1 MVRGWL
7 KSSVIFFGAILFSL
21 NSWNHLYSQEIK
33 ENARQAQLAK
43 ILEATGDYCERL
55 KNLALYF
62 ICQENIKEKTYE
74 FRKTFILG
82 RLAGGLNPVEDLK
95 VDRTEKK
102 SYVYDYQMIK
112 KGPDLKEK
120 RILLEENGKKTNE
133 EDVELK
139 TLRMSAKYLVFGPVG
154 FLGRFWQ
161 PHFRYEIL
169 GTEKIDRRSAIV
181 IKASPNEVTA
191 ENYCFGR
198 IWIDEKDSS
207 ILRIEWEPESIANY
221 KETVASPI
229 GDLKRKIAWTVMYG
243 IVKNGIRFPSAQSIR
258 EVFVTMS
265 GKEHIKYEAEY
276 VYDRYKFFTVET
288 DVQIK

>member
-7 KSSVIFFGAILFSL
+7 KSNVIFWGAIFLSL
-21 NSWNHLYSQEIK
+21 NSWNHLYSQEVK
-33 ENARQAQLAK
+33 ESARQAQLAK

-62 ICQENIKEKTYE
+62 VCQENIKEKTYA
-74 FRKTFILG
+74 FRKTFIFS
-82 RLAGGLNPVEDLK
+82 RLPGGFKPVEDLRLDK
-95 VDRTEKK
+95 TEKK

-120 RILLEENGKKTNE
+120 RILLEENGKKMKE
-133 EDVELK
+133 EDAELK

-154 FLGRFWQ
+154 FLSRFWQ
-161 PHFRYEIL
+161 PHFQYEIL
-169 GTEKIDRRSAIV
+169 GTEKIDRRLAIV

-221 KETVASPI
+221 KESVASPI

>member
-7 KSSVIFFGAILFSL
+7 KSSVIFFGVILLTL
-21 NSWNHLYSQEIK
+21 NSWNNLHPQEFK
-33 ENARQAQLAK
+33 ESARQAQLAK

-62 ICQENIKEKTYE
+62 VCQENIKEKTCTL
-74 FRKTFILG
+74 RKTFTFS
-82 RLAGGLNPVEDLK
+82 RLPGGFRPMEDLK
-95 VDRTEKK
+95 VDKIEKK

-154 FLGRFWQ
+154 FLSQFWQ

-169 GTEKIDRRSAIV
+169 GTEKIDRRPAVV

-207 ILRIEWEPESIANY
+207 VLRIEWEPESIANY

-229 GDLKRKIAWTVMYG
+229 GDLKRKITWTVMYG

>member
-7 KSSVIFFGAILFSL
+7 KSTVIFWGAIFLSL
-21 NSWNHLYSQEIK
+21 NSWNNLYCQEVK
-33 ENARQAQLAK
+33 ESARQAQLAK
-43 ILEATGDYCERL
+43 ILEATGNYCERL

-62 ICQENIKEKTYE
+62 VCQENIKEKTYA
-74 FRKTFILG
+74 FRKTFTFS
-82 RLAGGLNPVEDLK
+82 RLPGGFGSVENLK
-95 VDRTEKK
+95 VDKTEKT

-120 RILLEENGKKTNE
+120 RILLEENGKKTHE

-154 FLGRFWQ
+154 FLGQFWQ

-169 GTEKIDRRSAIV
+169 GTEKIDRRPAIV
-181 IKASPNEVTA
+181 IKASPNKVTA

-229 GDLKRKIAWTVMYG
+229 GDLKRKITWTVVYG

>member
-7 KSSVIFFGAILFSL
+7 KSSVIFVGAILFSL
-21 NSWNHLYSQEIK
+21 NSWNHLYSQEVK
-33 ENARQAQLAK
+33 ESARQAQLAK

-55 KNLALYF
+55 ENLALYF
-62 ICQENIKEKTYE
+62 VCQENIKERTYA
-74 FRKTFILG
+74 FRKMFIL
-82 RLAGGLNPVEDLK
+82 RQLPGGFRPVEDLK
-95 VDRTEKK
+95 VDKIEKK

-120 RILLEENGKKTNE
+120 RILLEENGKKTHE

-139 TLRMSAKYLVFGPVG
+139 TLRLSAKYLVFGPVG
-154 FLGRFWQ
+154 FLSQFWQ
-161 PHFRYEIL
+161 PHFRYEIV
-169 GTEKIDRRSAIV
+169 GTEKIDRRPAIV

-207 ILRIEWEPESIANY
+207 ILQIEWEPESIANY

-258 EVFVTMS
+258 EVFVTMN

>member
-7 KSSVIFFGAILFSL
+7 KSNVIFWGAIFLSL
-21 NSWNHLYSQEIK
+21 NSRNNLYSQEVK
-33 ENARQAQLAK
+33 ESARQAQLAK

-62 ICQENIKEKTYE
+62 VCQENIKEKTYA
-74 FRKTFILG
+74 FRKTFTFS
-82 RLAGGLNPVEDLK
+82 RLPGGFGSVENLK
-95 VDRTEKK
+95 VDKTEKT

-112 KGPDLKEK
+112 KGQDLEEK
-120 RILLEENGKKTNE
+120 RILLEENGKKTHE
-133 EDVELK
+133 EDAELK

-154 FLGRFWQ
+154 FLGQFWQ

-169 GTEKIDRRSAIV
+169 GTEKIVRRPAIV
-181 IKASPNEVTA
+181 IKASPNEVTT

-229 GDLKRKIAWTVMYG
+229 GDLKRKITWTVMYG

-258 EVFVTMS
+258 EVFVTMN
-265 GKEHIKYEAEY
+265 GKEHVKYEAEY

>member
-1 MVRGWL
+1 MDRGWV
-7 KSSVIFFGAILFSL
+7 KSSVISIGAILLSL
-21 NSWNHLYSQEIK
+21 NFWNDLYGQEFK
-33 ENARQAQLAK
+33 ESVRQGQLAK

-62 ICQENIKEKTYE
+62 VCQENINEKTYE
-74 FRKTFILG
+74 FRKTFVLR
-82 RLAGGLNPVEDLK
+82 RLAGDFRSVEDLK
-95 VDRTEKK
+95 VDKTEKT

-112 KGPDLKEK
+112 KGQELKEK
-120 RILLEENGKKTNE
+120 RILLEENGRKRNE

-154 FLGRFWQ
+154 FLSKSWQ
-161 PHFRYEIL
+161 PHFQYEIL
-169 GTEKIDRRSAIV
+169 GIETVDGHPAIV

-198 IWIDEKDSS
+198 IWIDERDSS

-258 EVFVTMS
+258 EVFTTMS

-276 VYDRYKFFTVET
+276 VYNRYKFFTVET